1 MLYCI
6 SIIPIFIYIIVLLG
20 LDSFYIVKKY
30 LLAFVITSGAI
41 SCVLA
46 FALLNSIGE
55 SNISAS
61 FIEEL
66 FKGIVIL
73 VMVMRKKIAFF
84 IDAAIYGAAAGGGFA
99 ILENIIYL
107 IYNPGMNLFT
117 AIIRGLGTSIMHM
130 GMTGIVA
137 VLLIMLSD
145 RIKNNGHSN
154 KIIPLIFPL
163 ILLPSAILH
172 YMYNQFYV
180 NPHIMLAIILA
191 TLTLIFALLAYYNDK
206 CINKWIDISVNEDI
220 TLLSNI
226 QSGNFAST
234 NAGKYLL
241 SVKDKFK
248 KEVFL
253 DMCCY
258 VTLYLELS
266 LIAKRNMMLKEI
278 GLEIPDDPVEKENTL
293 LKIKELNSL
302 RKQIGK
308 TGEIA
313 LYPIVKANN
322 LSIWIINSL

>member
-41 SCVLA
+41 SSVLA

-84 IDAAIYGAAAGGGFA
+84 IDAAIF
-99 ILENIIYL
+99 
-107 IYNPGMNLFT
+107 
-117 AIIRGLGTSIMHM
+117 RGLGTSIMHM

-234 NAGKYLL
+234 KAGKYLL
-241 SVKDKFK
+241 LVK
-248 KEVFL
+248 
-253 DMCCY
+253 
-258 VTLYLELS
+258 
-266 LIAKRNMMLKEI
+266 
-278 GLEIPDDPVEKENTL
+278 EK
-293 LKIKELNSL
+293 
-302 RKQIGK
+302 
-308 TGEIA
+308 
-313 LYPIVKANN
+313 
-322 LSIWIINSL
+322 